1 MTVLEM
7 VGHSLQR
14 HVGVLLP
21 RVLLFLAS
29 QQVQILADSPAGGSW
44 FNDVI
49 DIAADGSR
57 ERVTKLFDVLL
68 LLLDGALACW

>member
-1 MTVLEM
+1 M

-21 RVLLFLAS
+21 GVLLFLAS

-49 DIAADGSR
+49 DVTADGSG
-57 ERVTKLFDVLL
+57 EWVAKLFDVLL
-68 LLLDGALACW
+68 LLLNGALAC